1 MMTMKPVAAALVGL
15 GVLCASHSNPS
26 QGTTLLSNDA
36 NPQRSATLAFAG
48 TDGRPEHAGFTLRGD
63 TGGLRTYGQ
72 TSTMATREEAPSSI
86 VYSEAA
92 GLPVVRS
99 GNLAFD
105 ALFAHAVS
113 EMKEDSVSA
122 IRDGSYD
129 DGRPIPCECFE
140 TGEKWHY
147 VWTRDLSYAAALGLA
162 MLDPQRVRNSLL
174 FKLSGY
180 RPGVGKGPHVAG
192 SDDGLQ
198 VVQDTGSGGSWPVS
212 SDRVS
217 WAFGAEE
224 ALKSLPAAERA
235 AFAVTVL
242 KALSNTIEN
251 DRLAAFDA
259 RDGLY
264 TGEQSFLDWREQT
277 YGDDIAGD
285 LARMASAKAVST
297 NVAHYKALTL
307 AAQLAAEQGDAAR
320 ARRYG
325 DWAGQ
330 LKAAINARFWLEDAG
345 LYASLTAAHFDGAPL
360 HKFDWL
366 GQSLAIVTGVADAHR
381 RDRILASYPH
391 GPVGAPV
398 IYPQQQGVP
407 IYHNRSIWPF
417 VTAYGLDA
425 AVAGANVSVADAAY
439 ASLLRGAALHL
450 SNMENMEWLSGKPLL
465 HHPADPALDGPVIN
479 SRRQLWSVGAYLGM
493 VIRNVF
499 GLGVADAGLRI
510 HPFVTARLRREQF
523 TGSDAIVL
531 ERLHVRGKEVR
542 VRIVLPAAADGD
554 GYYEVA
560 GVTVDGKPADRL
572 IPWESLGA
580 RSAIE
585 VRLGALN
592 AGRQAI
598 RRVDGDPLATTGPLF
613 APFEARIAGVVR
625 NDQGHVEVRIADA
638 RNKDGVHYRIY
649 RNGRLVADRL
659 DAAHWIDTAPSG
671 RANCYA
677 VEAVSTASGN
687 VSHHSAAVCAEPGLD
702 IPVTDARVRSNVGVA
717 RDGVSRLKGWGA
729 PQDRLAIGGI
739 DLDTRGRYAFQL
751 RYVNTGHALNTGISN
766 GVKMVA
772 IKDAAG
778 RLVAQRVVQMP
789 HIPPESAPMYS
800 TPADVV
806 LEPGRYTVEVHD
818 FYNMSY
824 LSSNAVYGAGGGK
837 SGPLNRV
844 DLYGLRIRPL
854 E

>member
-1 MMTMKPVAAALVGL
+1 MMRTTPLAAALVGL
-15 GVLCASHSNPS
+15 GVLCAAHSNPS

-36 NPQRSATLAFAG
+36 HPQRSATLAFPGA
-48 TDGRPEHAGFTLRGD
+48 DGHPEHAGFTLRGD
-63 TGGLRTYGQ
+63 AGGLRTYGQ
-72 TSTMATREEAPSSI
+72 TSTMATREDAPSAI
-86 VYSEAA
+86 VYHEVE

-162 MLDPQRVRNSLL
+162 ILDPQRVRNSLL

-180 RPGVGKGPHVAG
+180 RPGLGKASDVAG

-198 VVQDTGSGGSWPVS
+198 IVQDTGSGGSWPVS

-224 ALKSLPAAERA
+224 TLKSLPAAERA
-235 AFAVTVL
+235 AFAATVL

-285 LARMASAKAVST
+285 LARMASSKAVST

-307 AAQLAAEQGDAAR
+307 AARLAAEQGDAAR
-320 ARRYG
+320 AHRYG
-325 DWAGQ
+325 DWASQ
-330 LKAAINARFWLEDAG
+330 LKSAINTHFWLEGAG

-360 HKFDWL
+360 RKFDWL
-366 GQSLAIVTGVADAHR
+366 GQSLAIVTGVADAHQ

-391 GPVGAPV
+391 GPAGAPV

-417 VTAYGLDA
+417 VTAFGLDA
-425 AVAGANVSVADAAY
+425 AAAGANVSVADAAY

-450 SNMENMEWLSGKPLL
+450 SNMENMEWLSGKSLL
-465 HHPADPALDGPVIN
+465 HHPDNPALDGPVIN

-499 GLGVADAGLRI
+499 GVGVTDAGLRI
-510 HPFVTARLRREQF
+510 HPFVTASSSRAATRSCS
-523 TGSDAIVL
+523 TGCTC
-531 ERLHVRGKEVR
+531 
-542 VRIVLPAAADGD
+542 AARTCAC
-554 GYYEVA
+554 A
-560 GVTVDGKPADRL
+560 SCCRPPSTATVITR
-572 IPWESLGA
+572 W
-580 RSAIE
+580 
-585 VRLGALN
+585 
-592 AGRQAI
+592 
-598 RRVDGDPLATTGPLF
+598 
-613 APFEARIAGVVR
+613 
-625 NDQGHVEVRIADA
+625 
-638 RNKDGVHYRIY
+638 
-649 RNGRLVADRL
+649 
-659 DAAHWIDTAPSG
+659 
-671 RANCYA
+671 RASR
-677 VEAVSTASGN
+677 STASR
-687 VSHHSAAVCAEPGLD
+687 P
-702 IPVTDARVRSNVGVA
+702 
-717 RDGVSRLKGWGA
+717 
-729 PQDRLAIGGI
+729 
-739 DLDTRGRYAFQL
+739 
-751 RYVNTGHALNTGISN
+751 TGS
-766 GVKMVA
+766 
-772 IKDAAG
+772 
-778 RLVAQRVVQMP
+778 
-789 HIPPESAPMYS
+789 S
-800 TPADVV
+800 
-806 LEPGRYTVEVHD
+806 PGRTSERATR
-818 FYNMSY
+818 SKC
-824 LSSNAVYGAGGGK
+824 AWA
-837 SGPLNRV
+837 R
-844 DLYGLRIRPL
+844 
-854 E
+854 

>member
-1 MMTMKPVAAALVGL
+1 MMRLRPVAASLIGL
-15 GVLCASHSNPS
+15 GVLCAAHSNPS

-36 NPQRSATLAFAG
+36 NPQRSATLVFSSAG
-48 TDGRPEHAGFTLRGD
+48 GHHEHAGFTLRGD
-63 TGGLRTYGQ
+63 AGGLRTYGQ
-72 TSTMATREEAPSSI
+72 TSTMATREDAPSAI
-86 VYSEAA
+86 VYSEIA
-92 GLPVVRS
+92 GLPIVRS

-113 EMKEDSVSA
+113 EMKDDSVSA

-162 MLDPQRVRNSLL
+162 ILDPQRVRNSLL

-180 RPGVGKGPHVAG
+180 RRGLGKAPHVAG

-212 SDRVS
+212 SDRVT

-224 ALKSLPAAERA
+224 TLKSLPAPERA
-235 AFAVTVL
+235 AFAATVL

-251 DRLAAFDA
+251 DRLAAFDV

-325 DWAGQ
+325 DWASR
-330 LKAAINARFWLEDAG
+330 LKSAINAHFWLEEAG

-360 HKFDWL
+360 RKFDWL
-366 GQSLAIVTGVADAHR
+366 GQSLAILTGVADARR

-391 GPVGAPV
+391 GPAGAPV

-425 AVAGANVSVADAAY
+425 AAAGANVSVADAAY

-450 SNMENMEWLSGKPLL
+450 SNMENMEWLSGRPLL
-465 HHPADPALDGPVIN
+465 HHPDNPVLDGPVIN
-479 SRRQLWSVGAYLGM
+479 SRRQLWSVAAYLGM

-499 GLGVADAGLRI
+499 GVGVTDTGLRI

-523 TGSDAIVL
+523 ADSDAIL
-531 ERLHVRGKEVR
+531 LDRLHVRGKEIRVR
-542 VRIVLPAAADGD
+542 VVLPAAVDGD

-560 GVTVDGKPADRL
+560 GVTVDGKPADRT
-572 IPWESLGA
+572 IPWAVLGA
-580 RSAIE
+580 RSEIE

-598 RRVDGDPLATTGPLF
+598 RRVDGDPLATDGPLF
-613 APFEARIAGVVR
+613 APFEARIEGVAR
-625 NDQGHVEVRIADA
+625 NDQGHIEVRIADA
-638 RNKDGVHYRIY
+638 RNKDVHYRIY

-659 DAAHWIDTAPSG
+659 DTAHWIDTAPSG

-677 VEAVSTASGN
+677 VEAVSIASGN
-687 VSHHSAAVCAEPGLD
+687 ASHHSAAVCAEPALD

-717 RDGVSRLKGWGA
+717 RDGVPRLKDWGV

-739 DLDTRGRYAFQL
+739 DLDTQGRYGFQL
-751 RYVNTGHALNTGISN
+751 RYVNTSHAINTGISN
-766 GVKMVA
+766 GVKMLA

-778 RLVAQRVVQMP
+778 RVVAQRVVQMP
-789 HIPPESAPMYS
+789 HIPPDSAPMYS

-806 LEPGRYTVEVHD
+806 LDPGRYTVEVHD

>member
-1 MMTMKPVAAALVGL
+1 MTRMKPVAAALVGL

-36 NPQRSATLAFAG
+36 HPQRSATLAFAG
-48 TDGRPEHAGFTLRGD
+48 TDGRPEQAGFTLRGEA
-63 TGGLRTYGQ
+63 GGLRTYGQ
-72 TSTMATREEAPSSI
+72 TSTMATREDAPSAI
-86 VYSEAA
+86 VYSEVA

-180 RPGVGKGPHVAG
+180 RPGVVKGPHVAG
-192 SDDGLQ
+192 SEDGLQ

-217 WAFGAEE
+217 WAFGADE
-224 ALKSLPAAERA
+224 ALKSLPPAERA

-325 DWAGQ
+325 DWAVQ

-366 GQSLAIVTGVADAHR
+366 GQSLAIITGVADAHR
-381 RDRILASYPH
+381 RDRILAVYPH
-391 GPVGAPV
+391 GPAGAPV
-398 IYPQQQGVP
+398 IYPSSRAC
-407 IYHNRSIWPF
+407 RSI
-417 VTAYGLDA
+417 T
-425 AVAGANVSVADAAY
+425 
-439 ASLLRGAALHL
+439 
-450 SNMENMEWLSGKPLL
+450 
-465 HHPADPALDGPVIN
+465 I
-479 SRRQLWSVGAYLGM
+479 
-493 VIRNVF
+493 
-499 GLGVADAGLRI
+499 
-510 HPFVTARLRREQF
+510 
-523 TGSDAIVL
+523 
-531 ERLHVRGKEVR
+531 
-542 VRIVLPAAADGD
+542 
-554 GYYEVA
+554 
-560 GVTVDGKPADRL
+560 
-572 IPWESLGA
+572 
-580 RSAIE
+580 
-585 VRLGALN
+585 
-592 AGRQAI
+592 
-598 RRVDGDPLATTGPLF
+598 
-613 APFEARIAGVVR
+613 
-625 NDQGHVEVRIADA
+625 
-638 RNKDGVHYRIY
+638 
-649 RNGRLVADRL
+649 
-659 DAAHWIDTAPSG
+659 
-671 RANCYA
+671 
-677 VEAVSTASGN
+677 
-687 VSHHSAAVCAEPGLD
+687 
-702 IPVTDARVRSNVGVA
+702 VRS
-717 RDGVSRLKGWGA
+717 
-729 PQDRLAIGGI
+729 
-739 DLDTRGRYAFQL
+739 
-751 RYVNTGHALNTGISN
+751 GHS
-766 GVKMVA
+766 
-772 IKDAAG
+772 
-778 RLVAQRVVQMP
+778 
-789 HIPPESAPMYS
+789 
-800 TPADVV
+800 
-806 LEPGRYTVEVHD
+806 
-818 FYNMSY
+818 
-824 LSSNAVYGAGGGK
+824 
-837 SGPLNRV
+837 
-844 DLYGLRIRPL
+844 
-854 E
+854 